1 MNFLQKTAQ
10 TLGELK
16 AAYDAPLLAKS
27 LELRVD
33 DIGRMMPMQ
42 LLGGS
47 LSWLGGSW
55 ADKMRGQVWRVANFY
70 ATTGAQVPL
79 ALYKPGKNGKAER
92 VMEHPV
98 LDLLYQPNPD
108 SGAFLFF
115 YAVLLQ
121 LRSAGN
127 CFVSTVVPEFGP
139 PDKKGKPGELWILPL
154 RHVVPLIAGK
164 PATGQPMRPVEAY
177 RYTPDLSKPNQYQ
190 DLDRK
195 QVLHLKQYN
204 PDGGVWGLGCIAA
217 AEKEITGDDSSI
229 SAQVELLQN
238 RGPRG
243 AAWLEP
249 VNNMPVDRDPSIVR
263 ALKAV
268 LNNTTGRVSRA
279 DVPLLTNKL
288 GWTAFGISAV
298 DLDILNF
305 RRANFSDLC
314 SYYGVPS
321 LLLNDKEGTTFAN
334 LEAARK
340 MLYSQALLPVL
351 GYLASELSRWLVPQ
365 FDRTMWLEPDTSGI
379 PELQEDIAAKV
390 AWLKDAWWIPVK
402 RKQEMCG
409 ETPSW
414 DGPTYVVPSSY
425 MDYADLTAEPVDA
438 GDTEPGEDD
447 VTS

>member
-10 TLGELK
+10 TLGEIK

-27 LELRVD
+27 LELRAD
-33 DIGRMMPMQ
+33 DIGRLQPMQ

-55 ADKMRGQVWRVANFY
+55 VDKMRGQVWRVANFY

-92 VMEHPV
+92 VTKHPV

-127 CFVSTVVPEFGP
+127 CFVTTVVPEFGP
-139 PDKKGKPGELWILPL
+139 ADKKGKPGELWILPL
-154 RHVVPLIAGK
+154 RHVVPLIGGK
-164 PATGQPMRPVEAY
+164 PATGKPMRPVEAY
-177 RYTPDLSKPNQYQ
+177 RYTPDLSKPHQYQ
-190 DLDRK
+190 DLTRK

-204 PDGGVWGLGCIAA
+204 PDGGVWGLGCITA

-243 AAWLEP
+243 AAWLKP
-249 VNNMPVDRDPSIVR
+249 VNKMPVTPAASVTQ
-263 ALKAV
+263 ALKRI
-268 LNNTTGRVSRA
+268 LNLGTGKGRA
-279 DVPLLTNKL
+279 EVPLLTTEL

-314 SYYGVPS
+314 GYYGVPS
-321 LLLNDKEGTTFAN
+321 ILLNDKEGTTFAN

-351 GYLASELSRWLVPQ
+351 SYLASELSRWLVPQ

-390 AWLKDAWWIPVK
+390 AWLKEAWWISVP
-402 RKQEMCG
+402 RKQELCG
-409 ETPSW
+409 EQPDW
-414 DGPTYVVPSSY
+414 DGPKYVLPQSY
-425 MDYADLTAEPVDA
+425 MDYADLTAEPVEA
-438 GDTEPGEDD
+438 GDVEPDDDD
-447 VTS
+447 VTT

>member
-1 MNFLQKTAQ
+1 MNFLQKSAHA
-10 TLGELK
+10 LGELK
-16 AAYDAPLLAKS
+16 AAYDAPFLEKELA
-27 LELRVD
+27 LRVD
-33 DIGRMMPMQ
+33 DIGRMLPMQ

-55 ADKMRGQVWRVANFY
+55 ADRMRGQVWRVANFY
-70 ATTGAQVPL
+70 ATTGAQIPL

-92 VMEHPV
+92 VMKHAV

-108 SGAFLFF
+108 TGQSLFF

-121 LRSAGN
+121 LASAGN
-127 CFVSTVVPEFGP
+127 CFITTVVPQFGAA
-139 PDKKGKPGELWILPL
+139 DKKGKPGELWLLPL
-154 RHVVPLIAGK
+154 RHVQPLIGGK
-164 PATGQPMRPVEAY
+164 AATGQPMRPVEAY
-177 RYTPDLSKPNQYQ
+177 RYTPDLSKPDRYQ

-249 VNNMPVDRDPSIVR
+249 VEGQPVVAAPSIVQ
-263 ALKAV
+263 ALKNL
-268 LNNTTGRVSRA
+268 LNGRSRRGNA
-279 DVPLLTNKL
+279 EVPVLTNKL

-340 MLYSQALLPVL
+340 MLFSQSLLPRL
-351 GYLASELSRWLVPQ
+351 GYIASELSRWLVPQ
-365 FDRTMWLEPDTSGI
+365 FDPTMWLEPDTSGI

-390 AWLKDAWWIPVK
+390 AWLKEAWWIAVP
-402 RKQEMCG
+402 RKQELCG
-409 ETPSW
+409 EQPDW
-414 DGPTYVVPSSY
+414 DGPKFIVPSTY
-425 MDYADLTAEPVDA
+425 MDYADLTTEPVEV
-438 GDTEPGEDD
+438 GDVEPDEDD

>member
-1 MNFLQKTAQ
+1 MKFLQKTAHA
-10 TLGELK
+10 LGELK

-33 DIGRMMPMQ
+33 DIGRMLPTQ
-42 LLGGS
+42 FIGGS
-47 LSWLGGSW
+47 LTWLGGSW

-70 ATTGAQVPL
+70 ATTGSQIPL
-79 ALYKPGKNGKAER
+79 ALYKPGKNGKAEK
-92 VMEHPV
+92 VTKHPV

-127 CFVSTVVPEFGP
+127 CFVTTIVPEFGP
-139 PDKKGKPGELWILPL
+139 ADKKGKPGELWILPL
-154 RHVVPLIAGK
+154 RHVEPLIGGK

-177 RYTPDLSKPNQYQ
+177 RYTPDLSKPGQYQ

-217 AEKEITGDDSSI
+217 AKKEITGDDSSI

-249 VNNMPVDRDPSIVR
+249 VNNQPVTPAASVTQ
-263 ALKAV
+263 ALKRL
-268 LNNTTGRVSRA
+268 LNMGTGKGRA
-279 DVPLLTNKL
+279 EVPLLTTKL

-351 GYLASELSRWLVPQ
+351 GYLASELTRWLVTQ
-365 FDRTMWLEPDTSGI
+365 FDPTMWLEPDTSGI

-390 AWLKDAWWIPVK
+390 AWLKEAWWISVP
-402 RKQEMCG
+402 RKQELCG
-409 ETPSW
+409 EQPDW
-414 DGPTYVVPSSY
+414 DGPKYVLPSTY

-447 VTS
+447 VTT

>member
-1 MNFLQKTAQ
+1 MNILQKAGNA
-10 TLGELK
+10 LASFK
-16 AAYDAPLLAKS
+16 AAYDAPLLEKELA
-27 LELRVD
+27 LRVD
-33 DIGRMMPMQ
+33 DIGRLLPMQ
-42 LLGGS
+42 VLGGS
-47 LSWLGGSW
+47 LTWLGGSW
-55 ADKMRGQVWRVANFY
+55 AEKMRGQVWRVANFY

-92 VMEHPV
+92 VQKHAV

-108 SGAFLFF
+108 TGQSLFF
-115 YAVLLQ
+115 YAILLQ

-127 CFVSTVVPEFGP
+127 CFISTVVPEFGRAE
-139 PDKKGKPGELWILPL
+139 KVGKPGQLWLLPM
-154 RHVVPLIAGK
+154 RHVQPLIGGK
-164 PATGQPMRPVEAY
+164 PATGTPMTPVEAY
-177 RYTPDLSKPNQYQ
+177 RYTPDLSKPGVYQ
-190 DLDRK
+190 DLERK

-249 VNNMPVDRDPSIVR
+249 VDNRPVDADPSIVR
-263 ALKAV
+263 ALKNL
-268 LNNTTGRVSRA
+268 LNGRSRRGNTE
-279 DVPLLTNKL
+279 VPVLTNKL

-321 LLLNDKEGTTFAN
+321 LLLNDKEGTTYAN

-340 MLYSQALLPVL
+340 MLFSQSLLPTL
-351 GYLASELSRWLVPQ
+351 GYISSELSRWLVPQ
-365 FDRTMWLEPDTSGI
+365 FDPTMWLEPDTSGI
-379 PELQEDIAAKV
+379 AELQEDIAAKV
-390 AWLKDAWWIPVK
+390 A
-402 RKQEMCG
+402 
-409 ETPSW
+409 
-414 DGPTYVVPSSY
+414 
-425 MDYADLTAEPVDA
+425 
-438 GDTEPGEDD
+438 
-447 VTS
+447 